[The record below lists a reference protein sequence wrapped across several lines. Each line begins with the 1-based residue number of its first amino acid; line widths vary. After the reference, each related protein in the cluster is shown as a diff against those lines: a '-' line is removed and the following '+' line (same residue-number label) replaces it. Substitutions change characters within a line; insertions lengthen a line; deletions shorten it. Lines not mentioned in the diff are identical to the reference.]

1 MDQEFRDLWEIIGN
15 RYKSHPWHGV
25 PIGAQAPEKVTVFIE
40 VVPSDTVKYEIDKQT
55 GYLQIDRP
63 QKFSNIMPALYGF
76 LPRTYCKES
85 VAEYCMQQSGR
96 TDLVGDGDPLDICVL
111 TEKEVTHGNIL
122 VQAIPIGGF
131 RMIDRGEADD
141 KIVAV
146 LEGDGVFGEIKDIN
160 RAPRSVITRLHHY
173 FLTYK
178 ALPTDASDVVS
189 IEKIYGRE
197 EALAVIRRAQEDY
210 NTHYG
215 AIEQEMA
222 REAFRTISKMD
233 PNRKRKN
240 KDKP

>member
-1 MDQEFRDLWEIIGN
+1 MDQELKALWQTIGY

-25 PIGAQAPEKVTVFIE
+25 PIGESAPSKVTSFIE
-40 VVPSDTVKYEIDKQT
+40 VVPSDTVKYEVDKRT

-76 LPRTYCKES
+76 VPQTYCKEE
-85 VAEYCMQQSGR
+85 VAAYCMQQSGKR
-96 TDLVGDGDPLDICVL
+96 EIVGDGDPLDICVL

-146 LEGDGVFGEIKDIN
+146 LEGDGVFGDI
-160 RAPRSVITRLHHY
+160 RDIQRVPAGVITRLHHY

-189 IEKIYGRE
+189 IDKIYGRE
-197 EALAVIRRAQEDY
+197 EALEVIEKAQADY
-210 NTHYG
+210 ANHYG
-215 AIEQEMA
+215 TIEKKMA
-222 REAFRTISKMD
+222 EEAYRTISKV
-233 PNRKRKN
+233 RKSAK
-240 KDKP
+240 